1 MIRIKN
7 NSAKN
12 VKFNA
17 YLYSN
22 GLLGR
27 NYVSSTTRDE
37 VFIDKNG
44 VNLGNTQSG
53 INYASAYP
61 TISAYADGTWNYKFS
76 DLTTA
81 TAGDMRPGFHPWVG
95 TPLEK
100 AMASHSSTLA
110 WRIPWI
116 EEPVGL

>member
-1 MIRIKN
+1 MVN
-7 NSAKN
+7 HPPTSEGDA
-12 VKFNA
+12 
-17 YLYSN
+17 
-22 GLLGR
+22 
-27 NYVSSTTRDE
+27 T
-37 VFIDKNG
+37 G
-44 VNLGNTQSG
+44 VGSFPLAPPQQAALRGEN
-53 INYASAYP
+53 P
-61 TISAYADGTWNYKFS
+61 P
-76 DLTTA
+76 A